1 VLPDKRWPI
10 ALVGLSLALLLA
22 RAGAAAA
29 EEKLELHLRLKKG
42 QEYRLRLTVDQHVV
56 QTPPPP
62 SPAGNRPQRQQQ
74 RQQPPPQPQAI
85 EQTLAVGYTM
95 SVEDVDAGGAM
106 TLATKYDSV
115 LFRQKGPAGVVEFDS
130 KNPPKQLPPSA
141 KAFAALPGLGF
152 KMTVTS
158 EGAIKSIDGLDDML
172 AELLRRLDVADGPA
186 RANLQKV
193 LTEQFGEAAMKQNM
207 QNLFALY
214 PPRPVAVGES
224 WGRKLV
230 VAKGFPLVI
239 DGTYTLKS
247 RDNGVAE
254 IALDAKVSP
263 NADAGGVDLGT
274 GKMSYELSGTQR
286 GSAKVEEATGWTRSL
301 TTEQDVAGTLRF
313 DTPGDRDAAIPV
325 TMKSRVVLE
334 PADR

>member
-1 VLPDKRWPI
+1 LI
-10 ALVGLSLALLLA
+10 GLFSTAALAQD
-22 RAGAAAA
+22 
-29 EEKLELHLRLKKG
+29 KLELRLRLKKG

-85 EQTLAVGYTM
+85 EQTLAIGYTM
-95 SVEDVDAGGAM
+95 SVEDVGGDGAM

-115 LFRQKGPAGVVEFDS
+115 LFRQKGPAGAIEYDS
-130 KNPPKQLPPSA
+130 KKPPKQPPAAA

-152 KMTVTS
+152 RMTVTGD
-158 EGAIKSIDGLDDML
+158 GAVKSVDGLDEML
-172 AELLRRLDVADGPA
+172 AEMLRRLDVADGPA

-224 WGRKLV
+224 WGRRLV

-239 DGTYTLKS
+239 DGTYSVKS
-247 RDNGVAE
+247 REGGVAE

-274 GKMSYELSGTQR
+274 GKMTYELSGTQR
-286 GSAKVEEATGWTRSL
+286 GSAKVDEATGWTRSL
-301 TTEQDVAGTLRF
+301 VTEQDVAGTLRF
-313 DTPGDRDAAIPV
+313 DTPGDRDTAIPI
-325 TMKSRVVLE
+325 TMKSKVVLE